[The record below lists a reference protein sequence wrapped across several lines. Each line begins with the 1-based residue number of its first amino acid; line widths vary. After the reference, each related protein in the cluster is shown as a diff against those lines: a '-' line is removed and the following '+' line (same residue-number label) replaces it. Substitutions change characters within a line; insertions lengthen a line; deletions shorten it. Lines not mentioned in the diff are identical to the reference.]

1 MKVVIAGGGRTAA
14 HLAGLLLEQGHVVRI
29 IEPRADVVSRL
40 HAELPTEVIIEGH
53 PTDPEVLAEAGPGD
67 ADVLAAC
74 MPEDAD
80 NLMLC
85 YLARTQYGVR
95 RTIAWITNPKHAWLF
110 DTTHRLF
117 HVDVALNQ
125 ADIAARLLE
134 EEMSLGDMMILLK
147 LQRGRYSLVEE
158 KLTAEA
164 PAVGVAVRDLAMPAQ
179 AALTAIIRDGEML
192 LPRGDTVLAAGDE
205 VLAMV
210 AQEGQEDLARLFGV
224 PADRPPVRG
233 LQ

>member
-1 MKVVIAGGGRTAA
+1 MKVIIAGGGRTAA
-14 HLAGLLLEQGHVVRI
+14 HLAGLLLEQGHTVRVV
-29 IEPRADVVSRL
+29 EPRPEVVSRL

-53 PTDPEVLAEAGPGD
+53 PTDPEILAEAGPDD

-85 YLARTQYGVR
+85 YLARSRHRVR

-110 DTTHRLF
+110 DTAHKLF

-147 LQRGRYSLVEE
+147 LQRGRYALVEE
-158 KLTAEA
+158 KLAADA
-164 PAVGVAVRDLAMPAQ
+164 PAVGQALRDLRLPAHSTV
-179 AALTAIIRDGEML
+179 TAILRGGELL
-192 LPRGDTVLAAGDE
+192 LPRGDTVLDAGDE
-205 VLAMV
+205 VLALV
-210 AQEGQEDLARLFGV
+210 AQEEQPALARLFGS
-224 PADRPPVRG
+224 PEAEAAADG
-233 LQ
+233 A

>member
-1 MKVVIAGGGRTAA
+1 MKVIIAGGGRTAA
-14 HLAGLLLEQGHVVRI
+14 HLAGLLLEQGHVVRV
-29 IEPRADVVSRL
+29 IEPRPEVVGRL

-53 PTDPEVLAEAGPGD
+53 PTDPEILAEAGPED

-85 YLARTQYGVR
+85 YLARTRYNVG

-110 DTTHRLF
+110 DTAHRLF
-117 HVDVALNQ
+117 HVDGALNQ

-147 LQRGRYSLVEE
+147 LQRGRYALVEE
-158 KLTAEA
+158 KLIADA
-164 PAVGVAVRDLAMPAQ
+164 PAVGRALRELDMPAH
-179 AALTAIIRDGEML
+179 ATVTAVIRGGEVL

-205 VLAMV
+205 VLALV
-210 AQEGQEDLARLFGV
+210 AQEDQEALARLFG
-224 PADRPPVRG
+224 ATASG
-233 LQ
+233 ASAG